1 MAPHKAR
8 STAGPE
14 GAPLSKLIGE
24 PDLLRLFDY
33 WRDKR
38 GGRPMPSRA
47 DIDPIEIDWALARLS
62 LLDYDP
68 ADGFRYRL
76 AGAEPSSMFGRG
88 NLKGLAFRDLM
99 SPEGAR
105 FVEERWAP
113 VVAKRSICCMK
124 GMIYLGAERTPIGE
138 RVVLPLADGADA
150 PVTGVLAMSVF
161 SWIPSDLPQAVQKAE
176 VEYIP
181 VDAIP

>member
-1 MAPHKAR
+1 MAG
-8 STAGPE
+8 SE
-14 GAPLSKLIGE
+14 GTVLSRLIGE
-24 PDLLRLFDY
+24 SDLLRLIDY
-33 WRDKR
+33 WRGKR
-38 GGRPMPSRA
+38 GGRPMPSRS

-76 AGAEPSSMFGRG
+76 AGAEPSGVFGRG
-88 NLKGLAFRDLM
+88 NLKGLTFRDLM

-105 FVEERWAP
+105 FVEDRWTP
-113 VVAKRSICCMK
+113 VVAERSVCCMK
-124 GMIYLGAERTPIGE
+124 GMIYLGAERTAIGE

-150 PVTGVLAMSVF
+150 AVTGVLAMSVF
-161 SWIPSDLPQAVQKAE
+161 GWVPSDQPQAVQEAE

-181 VDAIP
+181 VEAIP